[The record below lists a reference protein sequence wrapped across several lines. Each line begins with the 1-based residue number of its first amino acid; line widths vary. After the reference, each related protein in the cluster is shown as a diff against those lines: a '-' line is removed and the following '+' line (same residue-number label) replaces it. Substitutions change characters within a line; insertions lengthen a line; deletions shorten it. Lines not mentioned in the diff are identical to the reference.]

1 MVLKSF
7 GDRLR
12 VYRTGKGFSQKGLGL
27 AVGLK
32 QGQISDLENSKN
44 KKECDPKFFE
54 KICMALDTTVDGL
67 NNFGSSNTI
76 YQNAI
81 KHLNKKEAEIYTT
94 FSSDQK
100 SIESLLLTMNILF
113 KINDE
118 YKKLLDDCVKKSGR
132 GGVK

>member
-1 MVLKSF
+1 MVPKSF
-7 GDRLR
+7 GDGLR

-44 KKECDPKFFE
+44 KKECDPKLFE
-54 KICMALDTTVDGL
+54 KIWLALGTTVDGL
-67 NNFGSSNTI
+67 NNFGSNNII

-113 KINDE
+113 KINEE
-118 YKKLLDDCVKKSGR
+118 YKKLLEDCVKNEA
-132 GGVK
+132 